1 MRILIIEP
9 ECEGH
14 HIILYVKELLRSISN
29 YKKVTNVTLL
39 TSKKTLKYHLI
50 KELKKEINDIKVY
63 TDFNLNYPK
72 NHKIPIRIIIT
83 H

>member
-1 MRILIIEP
+1 M
-9 ECEGH
+9 
-14 HIILYVKELLRSISN
+14 RSISN

-72 NHKIPIRIIIT
+72 NNKNGPTINQWSKSLLNSIYNILDLKNIMK
-83 H
+83 